1 MEENK
6 NFEQIED
13 PIVSKIKKELQSNRN
28 GEEYSDLPAI
38 TPGTNKLLWN
48 APIYIAVNIDMKDDN
63 IENPNEV
70 WAKWAEEQ
78 LKNQSVS

>member
-13 PIVSKIKKELQSNRN
+13 PIVSKIKKELESPQ
-28 GEEYSDLPAI
+28 EKEAYSDLPAI

-78 LKNQSVS
+78 LKNQS